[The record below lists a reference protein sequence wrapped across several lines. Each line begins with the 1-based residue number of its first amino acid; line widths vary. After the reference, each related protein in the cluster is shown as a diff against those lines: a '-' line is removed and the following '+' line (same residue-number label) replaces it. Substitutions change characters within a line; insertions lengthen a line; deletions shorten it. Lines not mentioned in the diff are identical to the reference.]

1 MCFRILMLS
10 TCPVA
15 LSYIVVTV
23 KWVKWLPMRCT
34 VSPPVSAHYA
44 GEVLTGQLSQLS
56 KTQDHVHPARDSH
69 LGTVSTRTPSTMC
82 FCKREPAWFSN
93 IWYTFGSCTWWQS
106 TCIFASE
113 ARTYSLQFSRL
124 DLYFSNHCTIH
135 VHMLQ
140 LLFRFKA
147 WASNWRT
154 LGKCTRTSVKS
165 TFLKGISVVPIEW
178 RIKWAFCSSYQ
189 FDQDVKGQLEP
200 MQQEYL
206 RRRTPAACVLKF
218 EQPFTPWDSWCL
230 RGPCAISAFLSS
242 SVSSSL
248 DFFNGGTGCTGCTWT
263 AQKQAGWMPIS
274 GSPVPTLGCSSSMFS
289 TLCVN
294 MQFQNIKGVIGALK
308 GALNGVTNW
317 S

>member
-15 LSYIVVTV
+15 LSYVVVT
-23 KWVKWLPMRCT
+23 VKWLPMRCT

-69 LGTVSTRTPSTMC
+69 LGAETVSTRTPSTMC
-82 FCKREPAWFSN
+82 FCKREPAWFSH
-93 IWYTFGSCTWWQS
+93 IWYTFESCTWWQS

-113 ARTYSLQFSRL
+113 ARTCSLQFSRL

-165 TFLKGISVVPIEW
+165 TFLKAISVGPIEW
-178 RIKWAFCSSYQ
+178 RIKWAFCSSCQ

-206 RRRTPAACVLKF
+206 RRRTPAACVLKLNSLSRH
-218 EQPFTPWDSWCL
+218 ETVDVWEGLVPFLLFSLPVCPAHLTFSMVALVALVALERRKSRLDEC
-230 RGPCAISAFLSS
+230 RFLEAQCRR
-242 SVSSSL
+242 L
-248 DFFNGGTGCTGCTWT
+248 DVPPACSRLFAWT
-263 AQKQAGWMPIS
+263 
-274 GSPVPTLGCSSSMFS
+274 CSFKTSKELLS
-289 TLCVN
+289 
-294 MQFQNIKGVIGALK
+294 
-308 GALNGVTNW
+308 
-317 S
+317 